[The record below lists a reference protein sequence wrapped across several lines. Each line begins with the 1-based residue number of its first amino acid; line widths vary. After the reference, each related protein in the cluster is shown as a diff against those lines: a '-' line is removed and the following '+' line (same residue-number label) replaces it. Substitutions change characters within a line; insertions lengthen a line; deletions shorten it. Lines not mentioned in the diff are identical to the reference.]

1 MKRRDLVL
9 VIDRFEGDK
18 VVIESGEGNLLISKK
33 KLPKDAKE
41 GDVLKIIIDKDSS
54 KKRKQSIEELSEELF
69 E

>member
-33 KLPKDAKE
+33 ELPKDAKE